1 MLSWSYNFI
10 RHLMPSTNIP
20 EWYVAAGI
28 VVASLNLLIQLAFN
42 LAFGD
47 KSVLKVGGKR

>member
-1 MLSWSYNFI
+1 MLSWSYSFL
-10 RHLMPSTNIP
+10 RHLMPQNNIP

-28 VVASLNLLIQLAFN
+28 VVASCNLLIQLAFN
-42 LAFGD
+42 LAFGE